1 MANQSS
7 ITPIN
12 PVALPLHDAAKL
24 LSRVGSRPVS
34 EAQLQADVQAG
45 APTNP
50 NGTINLLH
58 YAAWLLKEAGRG
70 D

>member
-1 MANQSS
+1 MANQSPT
-7 ITPIN
+7 TPIN

-34 EAQLQADVQAG
+34 EAVLHADVDSG
-45 APTNP
+45 APTNAD
-50 NGTINLLH
+50 GTLNLVH
-58 YAAWLLKEAGRG
+58 YAAWLLREASRG